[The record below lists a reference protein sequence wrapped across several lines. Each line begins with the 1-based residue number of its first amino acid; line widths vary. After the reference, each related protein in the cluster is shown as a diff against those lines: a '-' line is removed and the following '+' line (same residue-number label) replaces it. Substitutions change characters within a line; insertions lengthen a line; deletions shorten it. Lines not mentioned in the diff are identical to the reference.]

1 MSKQTESQPA
11 GRMSALPW
19 LLQRARSH
27 WHGYLK
33 SIAFAVCGV
42 FCQIAPYFVVAEI
55 LRRLVAGERSLPLY
69 LRLCAIMAVL
79 WVLRVVFHAVSTAC
93 SHKATFAVLGEIRK
107 ACTDKL
113 ARMPLGDVLD
123 QPSGALKSTLVE
135 RVDAIE
141 TTLAHIVPEFTANL
155 LAPVAI
161 LACLFAADWRM
172 ALAAL
177 ITVPLGM
184 ACYMGMMVGYN
195 DNYQRTVRATRNLND
210 VAVEYIHGI
219 EVIKV
224 FGKAESSY
232 RRFVDA
238 AREGA
243 ASYVD
248 WMRRCNLFFTF
259 AMSIMPCTLFSVL
272 PIGAWLVMRG
282 TLAPEVC
289 IYCIILSLAL
299 IAPLITCMSY
309 TDDIG
314 TMSAIVDEVRK
325 VLDAPEMK
333 RPETAVAQPQD
344 NTLQL
349 EDVRFA
355 YHEKEVLHGVSLT
368 IPEGSFTALV
378 GPSGSGKST
387 IARLIAA
394 LWDVEDGR
402 ILLGGVDIRQIP
414 LDTYNSRIAYVSQDN
429 YLFNLSIREN
439 IRLGA
444 PGGTATDEEVEDA
457 ARRSGCHDFIMGLE
471 NGYDT
476 VVGSAGGHLSGGERQ
491 RISIARAM
499 LKNAPIVIL
508 DEATAY
514 TDPENEALIQ
524 ASVAKLVQGKTLIV
538 IAHRLSTIKDAD
550 CIYVVKDGNI
560 TEQGT
565 HEELLAEN
573 GLYKTMWDAHVSVKD
588 TAEEVADHA

>member
-1 MSKQTESQPA
+1 
-11 GRMSALPW
+11 
-19 LLQRARSH
+19 
-27 WHGYLK
+27 
-33 SIAFAVCGV
+33 
-42 FCQIAPYFVVAEI
+42 
-55 LRRLVAGERSLPLY
+55 
-69 LRLCAIMAVL
+69 
-79 WVLRVVFHAVSTAC
+79 
-93 SHKATFAVLGEIRK
+93 
-107 ACTDKL
+107 
-113 ARMPLGDVLD
+113 
-123 QPSGALKSTLVE
+123 
-135 RVDAIE
+135 
-141 TTLAHIVPEFTANL
+141 
-155 LAPVAI
+155 
-161 LACLFAADWRM
+161 M

-177 ITVPLGM
+177 VTVPLGL
-184 ACYMGMMVGYN
+184 ACYMGMMIGYEE
-195 DNYQRTVRATRNLND
+195 NYQRTVRATRNLND

-232 RRFVDA
+232 ARFVDA

-259 AMSIMPCTLFSVL
+259 GMSIMPCTLLTVL
-272 PIGAWLVMRG
+272 PVGAWLVMRG
-282 TLAPEVC
+282 SLAPETC

-299 IAPLITCMSY
+299 ITPLITCMSY

-314 TMSAIVDEVRK
+314 SMSAIVDEVRK
-325 VLDAPEMK
+325 VLDAPEMQ
-333 RPETAVAQPQD
+333 RPETAAAHPQG

-349 EDVRFA
+349 ENVRFA
-355 YHEKEVLHGVSLT
+355 YHEKEVLHGVNLT

-394 LWDVEDGR
+394 LWDVDDGR
-402 ILLGGVDIRQIP
+402 ITLGGVDSKNIP
-414 LDTYNSRIAYVSQDN
+414 LDEYNNHIAYVSQDN

-439 IRLGA
+439 IRLGS

-457 ARRSGCHDFIMGLE
+457 ARRSGCHEFIMGLE

-499 LKNAPIVIL
+499 LKNAPVVIL

-550 CIYVVKDGNI
+550 CIYVVKDGTI
-560 TEQGT
+560 AEQGT
-565 HEELLAEN
+565 HEALLAEN
-573 GLYKTMWDAHVSVKD
+573 GLYKEMWEAHISVKD
-588 TAEEVADHA
+588 TDEEVADHA

>member
-11 GRMSALPW
+11 TRMSALPW
-19 LLQRARSH
+19 LLQRAKNH
-27 WHGYLK
+27 KGGYLQ
-33 SIAFAVCGV
+33 SIFFAVCGV
-42 FCQIAPYFVVAEI
+42 ACQVAPYFVVADI
-55 LRRLVAGERSLPLY
+55 LRRLVAGERDLGVY
-69 LRLCAIMAVL
+69 LRLCAVMAGL
-79 WVLRVVFHAVSTAC
+79 WVLRVVFHSISTAC

-107 ACTDKL
+107 GCTDRL

-135 RVDAIE
+135 RIDAIE

-161 LACLFAADWRM
+161 LICLFAADWRM

-177 ITVPLGM
+177 VTVPLGL
-184 ACYMGMMVGYN
+184 ACYMGMMVGYEA
-195 DNYQRTVRATRNLND
+195 NYQRTVRATRNLND

-232 RRFVDA
+232 ARFVDA

-259 AMSIMPCTLFSVL
+259 GMCIMPCTLLSVL
-272 PIGAWLVMRG
+272 PVGAWLVMRG
-282 TLAPEVC
+282 TLAPQVC

-299 IAPLITCMSY
+299 ITPLITCMSY

-325 VLDAPEMK
+325 VLEAPEMH
-333 RPETAVAQPQD
+333 RPEVAPAHPQG
-344 NTLQL
+344 NALQL
-349 EDVRFA
+349 ENVRFA
-355 YHEKEVLHGVSLT
+355 YHEKEVLHGVNMT

-394 LWDVEDGR
+394 LWDVDDGR
-402 ILLGGVDIRQIP
+402 ITLGGVDIKNIP
-414 LDTYNSRIAYVSQDN
+414 LDEYNSHIAYVSQDN

-439 IRLGA
+439 IRLGS
-444 PGGTATDEEVEDA
+444 PGGTATDAEVEDA
-457 ARRSGCHDFIMGLE
+457 ARRSGCHEFIMGLE

-499 LKNAPIVIL
+499 LKNAPVVIL

-524 ASVAKLVQGKTLIV
+524 ASVAKLVKGKTLIV

-550 CIYVVKDGNI
+550 CIYVVKNGVI
-560 TEQGT
+560 AEQGT
-565 HEELLAEN
+565 HEALLAEN
-573 GLYKTMWDAHVSVKD
+573 GLYKEMWEAHISVKD
-588 TAEEVADHA
+588 TDEEVADHA